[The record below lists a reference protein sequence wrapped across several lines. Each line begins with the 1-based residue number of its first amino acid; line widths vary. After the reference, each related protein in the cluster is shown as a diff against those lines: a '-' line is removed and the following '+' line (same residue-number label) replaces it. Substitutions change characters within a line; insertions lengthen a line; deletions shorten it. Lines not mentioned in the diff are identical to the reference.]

1 MIEVRKTEAYSKW
14 FVGLKDAKAK
24 ARILVRIERLI
35 AGNFGDFKSIGE
47 SLYEL
52 RFDFGPGYRIYFLKH
67 GGNLVI
73 LMAGGDKRTQADDI
87 KKAQEMARILK
98 ETK

>member
-14 FVGLKDAKAK
+14 FVGLKDTKAK
-24 ARILVRIERLI
+24 AIILVPIERLI

-47 SLYEL
+47 GLYEL

-67 GGNLVI
+67 GVNLVI